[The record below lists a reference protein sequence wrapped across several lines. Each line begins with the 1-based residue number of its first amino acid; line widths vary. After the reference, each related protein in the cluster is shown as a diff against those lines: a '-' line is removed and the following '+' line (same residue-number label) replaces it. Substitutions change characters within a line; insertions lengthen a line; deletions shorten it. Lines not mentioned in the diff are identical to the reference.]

1 MARIFGIDLGTTNS
15 LIAAMENGEPRVI
28 QVGENGSALL
38 PSVVAIAPDGSVT
51 VGERAIEMEPHLTV
65 ERDGRVSAVGFAGGE
80 YGAVIR
86 SVKRYMG
93 LGGDEVA
100 PEDRAR
106 YTFADLSGPVVRFQI
121 GKRVFTPSQ
130 ISAEILRALKSGA
143 ERALGNNENEKVDR
157 VVITVPAYFNDGQ
170 RQATKDA
177 GRLAGLEVVRL
188 VNEPTAASLAYGL
201 NKMATGNVA
210 VFDFGGGTFDISILS
225 IKEGIFEVLAT
236 NGDTHLGG
244 DDIDRAIVDW
254 LIAELPDTLK
264 LDRHV
269 WNSARMAAEDAKK
282 RLTDATDTEVVVEL
296 PGHSIRKELTRDAL
310 EDMAEQFIA
319 RTLKR
324 CELAVTDAKLTP
336 ADIDAV
342 VLVGGSTRMPL
353 VRRRVA
359 EMFQKEPLC
368 SINPDQ
374 VVALGAAVQA
384 SVLMGNQG
392 DMLLLD
398 VVPLSLG
405 IETMG
410 GVMERLIH
418 RNTTIPT
425 SIAEGFTTAVDNQTH
440 VDIHV
445 LQGERELAKDCRSLA
460 RFKLGPIQ
468 AQPAGVPRIE
478 VTFLIDANGIL
489 NVNARDERTGREHS
503 VDVKPSYGLTDD
515 EIERMLEE
523 AIDLG
528 EQDLEE
534 RLLISARNDADQI
547 LGALRKQ
554 LGEFGRLASVEER
567 SRMDEVAERLEA
579 ARTGTDRELIA
590 KLVEELNEITT
601 PFAER
606 IMDAAIKLALETKSV
621 EEVS

>member
-1 MARIFGIDLGTTNS
+1 MERIFGIDLGTTNS
-15 LIAAMENGEPRVI
+15 LIAIMDGAAPKVIGETD
-28 QVGENGSALL
+28 SSAALL
-38 PSVVAIAPDGSVT
+38 PSVVAIAPDGKVE
-51 VGERAIEMEPHLTV
+51 VGAKAIEMEPHLTV
-65 ERDGRVSAVGFAGGE
+65 EKDGRVSAVGFAGGE
-80 YGAVIR
+80 YGAVVR

-100 PEDRAR
+100 SEDRQR

-121 GKRVFTPSQ
+121 GKRTFTPPQ
-130 ISAEILRALKSGA
+130 ISAEILRALK
-143 ERALGNNENEKVDR
+143 ERAEKALGEKVER

-177 GRLAGLEVVRL
+177 GRLAGLDVVRL

-201 NKMATGNVA
+201 GKMATGNVA
-210 VFDFGGGTFDISILS
+210 VYDFGGGTFDVSILS

-244 DDIDRAIVDW
+244 DDIDRAIVEW
-254 LIAELPDTLK
+254 LTTELPETLK
-264 LDRHV
+264 VERHV
-269 WNSARMAAEDAKK
+269 WNTARIAAEDAKK
-282 RLTDATDTEVVVEL
+282 RLSDAAETKIVVEL
-296 PGHSIRKELTRDAL
+296 PGHRIEKLLTRSSL
-310 EDMAEQFIA
+310 EKLAEPFVA

-324 CELAVTDAKLTP
+324 CEMALSDAKLKP
-336 ADIDAV
+336 SAIEAV
-342 VLVGGSTRMPL
+342 VLVGGSTRMPYVREQ
-353 VRRRVA
+353 VRRLFGR
-359 EMFQKEPLC
+359 EPL
-368 SINPDQ
+368 SSLDPEE

-384 SVLMGNQG
+384 GVLMGTQG

-410 GVMERLIH
+410 GVMERIIH

-425 SIAEGFTTAVDNQTH
+425 SVAEGFTTAVDNQTH

-460 RFKLGPIQ
+460 RFKLGPIES
-468 AQPAGVPRIE
+468 QPAGLPRIE

-503 VDVKPSYGLTDD
+503 VDVKPSYGLDD
-515 EIERMLEE
+515 EEIERMLEE

-534 RLLISARNDADQI
+534 RLLITARNDAEQI
-547 LGALRKQ
+547 LGALHKQ
-554 LGEFGRLASVEER
+554 LGEWAGLVASDERARIEEAVGRLE
-567 SRMDEVAERLEA
+567 D
-579 ARTGTDRELIA
+579 ARKGTDRELIA
-590 KLVEELNEITT
+590 KLVEELNELTT
-601 PFAER
+601 PFAQR
-606 IMDAAIKLALETKSV
+606 IMDAAIKDALEKKSV
-621 EEVS
+621 EELS

>member
-1 MARIFGIDLGTTNS
+1 MTRILGIDLGTTNS
-15 LIAAMENGEPRVI
+15 LIATMENGAPRVI
-28 QVGENGSALL
+28 ADPRTHQTLL
-38 PSVVAIAPDGSVT
+38 ESIVAIAPNGAVH
-51 VGERAIEMEPHLTV
+51 VGREAVEMEPHLSR
-65 ERDGRVSAVGFAGGE
+65 EQDGRVSTAGFPGGE
-80 YGAVIR
+80 HGAVIR

-100 PEDRAR
+100 PEERAR
-106 YTFADLSGPVVRFQI
+106 YAFADLSGPVVRFRI
-121 GKRVFTPSQ
+121 GKRAFTPPQ
-130 ISAEILRALKSGA
+130 ISAEILNALRRRA
-143 ERALGNNENEKVDR
+143 ERALGEKVER

-201 NKMATGNVA
+201 NQLAEGNVA
-210 VFDFGGGTFDISILS
+210 VYDLGGGTFDISILS
-225 IKEGIFEVLAT
+225 IKGGIFEVLAT

-244 DDIDRAIVDW
+244 DDIDSALVDW
-254 LIAELPDTLK
+254 LLAETPGEIGR
-264 LDRHV
+264 DRHV
-269 WNSARMAAEDAKK
+269 WNSARRVAEDAKK
-282 RLTDATDTEVVVEL
+282 RLSEAGEVELQLQL
-296 PGHSIRKELTRDAL
+296 PGHLICKQLTREAL
-310 EDMAEQFIA
+310 EKMAEPLVA
-319 RTLKR
+319 RSLKR
-324 CELAVTDAKLTP
+324 CELALADAKL
-336 ADIDAV
+336 AAKEVAAV
-342 VLVGGSTRMPL
+342 VLVGGATRMPL

-359 EMFQKEPLC
+359 ALFGREPLC
-368 SINPDQ
+368 SLNPDE

-384 SVLMGNQG
+384 GVLMGTQG
-392 DMLLLD
+392 DILLLD

-425 SIAEGFTTAVDNQTH
+425 SVTENFTTAVDNQSH

-460 RFKLGPIQ
+460 RFKLGPIE
-468 AQPAGVPRIE
+468 AQPAGLPRIA

-489 NVNARDERTGREHS
+489 NVSARDERTGREHS
-503 VDVKPSYGLTDD
+503 IDVKPSYGLTDE

-528 EQDLEE
+528 EEDLEQ
-534 RLLISARNDADQI
+534 RLLIVARNDAEQI

-554 LGEFGRLASVEER
+554 LGEFPGLIEPGERVRLEE
-567 SRMDEVAERLEA
+567 EAERLEA
-579 ARTGTDRELIA
+579 ARKTSDRELISR
-590 KLVEELNEITT
+590 LVEELNELST
-601 PFAER
+601 PFAGR
-606 IMDAAIKLALETKSV
+606 IMDFAIKRALEKKSV